1 MEDVARD
8 QEEEEIRTE
17 VLLQHIANKTRLG
30 HGGQLRHDVNHF
42 IFFMPNPNTG
52 PRILHICFNE
62 KLSENE
68 KRIIQ
73 DMFPGLVM
81 AH

>member
-1 MEDVARD
+1 MEDVAGD
-8 QEEEEIRTE
+8 TEEEEERTE
-17 VLLQHIANKTRLG
+17 FLLQHIAINTRLG
-30 HGGQLRHDVNHF
+30 QAEQLCKDVNHF
-42 IFFMPNPNTG
+42 IFFMPNPNRG
-52 PRILHICFNE
+52 PTILHICFNE

-73 DMFPGLVM
+73 DKFPGLVL

>member
-1 MEDVARD
+1 MEEAGD
-8 QEEEEIRTE
+8 QEEEEERTE
-17 VLLQHIANKTRLG
+17 VLLQHIANNTRLG
-30 HGGQLRHDVNHF
+30 QGGQLRQDINHF
-42 IFFMPNPNTG
+42 IFFMPNPNRG

-73 DMFPGLVM
+73 DKFPKLVI